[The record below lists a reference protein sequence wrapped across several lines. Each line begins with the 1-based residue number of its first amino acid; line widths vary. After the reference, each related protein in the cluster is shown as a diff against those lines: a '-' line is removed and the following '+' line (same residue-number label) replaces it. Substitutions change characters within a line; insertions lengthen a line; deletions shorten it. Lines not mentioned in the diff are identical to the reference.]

1 MNDRQTPNSLAA
13 WFDFAEH
20 GRIVVRPGKVEL
32 GQGISTAYAQLA
44 ADQFEVAL
52 ARIIVAEP
60 ITGVSPDEG
69 TTSGSKSIQES
80 GELFKRAC
88 AAAKAVF
95 LEHVSEIHRCPVADL
110 HIEDGTIVGSD
121 GRATSYW
128 DIADEI
134 DLARDLPDQALGQSR
149 RHQWVGQAITRTD
162 LLAAVTGQIDYVHNL
177 ELPGML
183 HARVV
188 RPPGP
193 FSNLKSTA
201 SDELGPRSHLFRNG
215 DFLAVISSDEAE
227 AVAVA
232 ARVGAKSVWS
242 TSEDPTLPDESSL
255 KDWLRSA
262 ESDTHSV
269 VDTISTSRQP
279 TLRRVYSRPF
289 LSHGSIGPSCAVA
302 LWDEQVLKVWSS
314 SQDIY
319 ALRRALAK
327 LLEID
332 IESVTVAFKR
342 GSGCY
347 GQNGAD
353 DVSFEAALFAMS
365 HPGVPIRLQWSRE
378 EELGWESYGAAAVV
392 ELAATL
398 DDDGLITQWYSEV
411 WSNGTGGRP
420 GRPEE
425 VFNFASVNLLE
436 GFPTRKP
443 SRLSGV
449 TRNLIPE
456 YGLGEVRATA
466 HHVLENPIRTSSLRS
481 LGAHINVYANEGFMD
496 ELAHECNMDPVDFR
510 LAHLEDE
517 RGRAVVEAVAKAS
530 NWGRQLDDQCGVG
543 IGYARYKGSAGYCA
557 VVAEVEASHALFVRH
572 LTIAVDVGVV
582 VNPDGLKSQIEGGAI
597 QSASWTT
604 MEQVRFSRSAI
615 ESTTWESY
623 PIFTFSDVPE
633 VNVMIV
639 DVDHHPSLGAG
650 EISVGPTAA
659 AIGNA
664 LFNATGVRVRD
675 LPLTADRIRDVAAS
689 S

>member
-1 MNDRQTPNSLAA
+1 MSDVPTPNSLAA

-32 GQGISTAYAQLA
+32 GQGISTAYSQLA

-52 ARIIVAEP
+52 GRIIVAEP

-80 GELFKRAC
+80 GEVFKRAC
-88 AAAKAVF
+88 AAAKRVF
-95 LEHVSEIHRCPVADL
+95 LKHASEIHGCPVADL
-110 HIEDGTIVGSD
+110 HIEDGTIRSAE

-128 DIADEI
+128 DVADEI
-134 DLARDLPDQALGQSR
+134 DLEQELPDDEPCQSPGH
-149 RHQWVGQAITRTD
+149 HQWVGEAVPRTD
-162 LLAAVTGQIDYVHNL
+162 TLSAVTGQIDYVHNL
-177 ELPGML
+177 ELPGMQ

-188 RPPGP
+188 RPPSP
-193 FSNLKSTA
+193 FSSLESAA
-201 SDELGPRSHLFRNG
+201 SDDLGARSRLFRNG
-215 DFLAVISSDEAE
+215 NFLAVVSSDEAE

-232 ARVGAKSVWS
+232 ARVSTKSVWS
-242 TSEDPTLPDESSL
+242 TSEDRRFPDESRL
-255 KDWLRSA
+255 EEWLRKA
-262 ESDTHSV
+262 ESNAHSV
-269 VDTISTSRQP
+269 VDTISATKQP
-279 TLRRVYSRPF
+279 TLRSVYSRPF

-302 LWDEQVLKVWSS
+302 LWDEQALKVWSS

-319 ALRRALAK
+319 ALRRALAR

-332 IESVTVAFKR
+332 IESVTVAFNR
-342 GSGCY
+342 GAGCY

-353 DVSFEAALFAMS
+353 DVSFEAALLAMN

-398 DDDGLITQWYSEV
+398 GDDGSIAQWHSDV

-425 VFNFASVNLLE
+425 VFNFASVDLLE
-436 GFPTRKP
+436 DFPTRKP

-449 TRNLIPE
+449 TRNLVPE
-456 YGLGEVRATA
+456 YRLGEVRATA

-496 ELAHECNMDPVDFR
+496 ELAHECSTDPVEFR
-510 LAHLEDE
+510 LAHLDDE
-517 RGRAVVEAVAKAS
+517 RGRAVIEAAAEAAD
-530 NWGRQLDDQCGVG
+530 WGKPVDDQYGLGV
-543 IGYARYKGSAGYCA
+543 GYARYKGSAGYCA
-557 VVAEVEASHALFVRH
+557 VVAEVEASHALFVRQ

-604 MEQVRFSRSAI
+604 MEKVKFSRSAI

-623 PIFTFSDVPE
+623 PIFAFSDVP
-633 VNVMIV
+633 
-639 DVDHHPSLGAG
+639 
-650 EISVGPTAA
+650 
-659 AIGNA
+659 
-664 LFNATGVRVRD
+664 
-675 LPLTADRIRDVAAS
+675 
-689 S
+689 